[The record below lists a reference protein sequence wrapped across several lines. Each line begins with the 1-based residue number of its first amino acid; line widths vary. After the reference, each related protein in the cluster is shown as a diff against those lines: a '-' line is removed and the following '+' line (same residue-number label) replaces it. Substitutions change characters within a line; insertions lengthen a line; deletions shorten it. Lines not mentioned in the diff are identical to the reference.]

1 MISFRGNYI
10 CDLNIMKRQKLDDF
24 TPDTASFVRLHS
36 HKIQDI
42 SAISRAVKSWDSQKQ
57 IAASIVDGLTHA
69 HFENSY
75 FYPDECIR
83 DYYIATTQKEN
94 FDNLIPE
101 KIFGAVEVSKTSP
114 NKLKIEFLEI
124 KPEYSF
130 DNIKRAIKGT
140 GHSIMTILK
149 KMYAQT
155 DISVMPISSAIEFY
169 VKEGF
174 VPDDTRK
181 YYYILKRH

>member
-1 MISFRGNYI
+1 M
-10 CDLNIMKRQKLDDF
+10 
-24 TPDTASFVRLHS
+24 
-36 HKIQDI
+36 
-42 SAISRAVKSWDSQKQ
+42 
-57 IAASIVDGLTHA
+57 
-69 HFENSY
+69 
-75 FYPDECIR
+75 
-83 DYYIATTQKEN
+83 
-94 FDNLIPE
+94 
-101 KIFGAVEVSKTSP
+101 EVSKTSP
-114 NKLKIEFLEI
+114 NKSKIEFLEI

-149 KMYAQT
+149 KMYAKT
-155 DISVMPISSAIEFY
+155 DISVMPISSAIKFY